1 MNPQNEP
8 EMNPIDDLGK
18 LGENLVA
25 EWVVSKRGQV
35 LATRWHCPFGEIDVV
50 ALNPDGDLIFIEVK
64 TRSPRN
70 IDEDGVLAV
79 TRTKQRKLIQS
90 AKLFQLKHPLHH
102 TRNCRFDIALV
113 RARSPQSNQDPNRS
127 PNRSHPIGFN
137 RTIGSYDLT
146 LVNYIINA
154 FDTQR

>member
-1 MNPQNEP
+1 
-8 EMNPIDDLGK
+8 MNPIDDLGK

-25 EWVVSKRGQV
+25 EWVVSKGGQV
-35 LATRWHCPFGEIDVV
+35 LAIRWQCTFGEIDVV

-90 AKLFQLKHPLHH
+90 AKLFQLKHPLYHA
-102 TRNCRFDIALV
+102 RNCRFDIALV
-113 RARSPQSNQDPNRS
+113 RARSPQSNPS
-127 PNRSHPIGFN
+127 PNRNLNPSPPIGFN
-137 RTIGSYDLT
+137 RMIGCYTLT

>member
-1 MNPQNEP
+1 
-8 EMNPIDDLGK
+8 MNPIDDLGK

-25 EWVVSKRGQV
+25 EWVVSKQGQV
-35 LATRWHCPFGEIDVV
+35 LATRWHCTFGEIDVV

-90 AKLFQLKHPLHH
+90 AKLFQLKHPPHH
-102 TRNCRFDIALV
+102 DRNCRFDIALV
-113 RARSPQSNQDPNRS
+113 RARSTQPYPNRDL
-127 PNRSHPIGFN
+127 PIGFN
-137 RTIGSYDLT
+137 RTIGSYNLT
-146 LVNYIINA
+146 LVHYIINA
-154 FDTQR
+154 FDTNR

>member
-1 MNPQNEP
+1 MNPV
-8 EMNPIDDLGK
+8 DDLGK
-18 LGENLVA
+18 LGETLVA

-35 LATRWHCPFGEIDVV
+35 LATRWHCTFGEIDVV

-90 AKLFQLKHPLHH
+90 AKLFQLKHPSYHAH
-102 TRNCRFDIALV
+102 NCRFDIALV
-113 RARSPQSNQDPNRS
+113 RARSTNPHSNPAT
-127 PNRSHPIGFN
+127 GFN

-146 LVNYIINA
+146 LIHYIVNA

>member
-1 MNPQNEP
+1 
-8 EMNPIDDLGK
+8 MNPIDDLGK

-35 LATRWHCPFGEIDVV
+35 LATRWHCTFGEIDVV
-50 ALNPDGDLIFIEVK
+50 ALNADGDLIFIEVK

-90 AKLFQLKHPLHH
+90 AKLFQLKHPPHQA
-102 TRNCRFDIALV
+102 RNCRFDIALV
-113 RARSPQSNQDPNRS
+113 RARSPQSHSTQTPNHS
-127 PNRSHPIGFN
+127 IAFN
-137 RTIGSYDLT
+137 RTIGDYDLT
-146 LVNYIINA
+146 LVNYIVNA
-154 FDTQR
+154 FDAQR

>member
-1 MNPQNEP
+1 
-8 EMNPIDDLGK
+8 MNPIDDLGK

-35 LATRWHCPFGEIDVV
+35 LATRWHCTFGEIDVV

-79 TRTKQRKLIQS
+79 TRSKQRKLIQS
-90 AKLFQLKHPLHH
+90 AKLFQLKHPPHQV
-102 TRNCRFDIALV
+102 RNCRFDIALV
-113 RARSPQSNQDPNRS
+113 RARSPQPRPARNPNQ
-127 PNRSHPIGFN
+127 PIAFN
-137 RTIGSYDLT
+137 RTIGNYDLT
-146 LVNYIINA
+146 LINYIVNA

>member
-1 MNPQNEP
+1 MNPV
-8 EMNPIDDLGK
+8 DDLGK
-18 LGENLVA
+18 LGEILVA

-35 LATRWHCPFGEIDVV
+35 LATRWHCTFGEIDVV

-90 AKLFQLKHPLHH
+90 AKLFQLKHPPHH

-113 RARSPQSNQDPNRS
+113 RARSPQPNL
-127 PNRSHPIGFN
+127 SHPIGFN

-146 LVNYIINA
+146 LVNYIVNA